1 MSKNKSSVLNVGFN
15 NFIPVSRLV
24 AVVDTES
31 NDASLLIKKSKTID
45 ATLNRKAKSIVIMDN
60 DQVVLSAVSVKTLLK
75 RI

>member
-15 NFIPVSRLV
+15 NFIPVSKLV

-31 NDASLLIKKSKTID
+31 TNASLLVKKSKTID
-45 ATLNRKAKSIVIMDN
+45 ATTNRKVNSIIIMDS